1 MIFHDD
7 KKIHFLG
14 DKPAGDCGLLL
25 GPKINVMKYLL
36 LLTISLGMYTFGHAR
51 SWRVNNNIGV
61 QADFTTFFEAVQSAS
76 VLAGDTLYFEPS
88 ATVYNTNSIT
98 VTKRLVMLG
107 VGYLLNPTNPSMQG
121 NAGLQET
128 RESSQIGFF
137 RLGNGAN
144 GSYFAGLSFASISLT
159 GSASNFN
166 LTFERNLFGSTFNF
180 EAGSNSGVI
189 LKKNI
194 FYNAGIA
201 NNTGATIIVSDFT
214 CENNIFYEFWG
225 GINLSQLTGNNN
237 IFRNNSI
244 YRSATGMTLVNCYVA
259 NNIFG
264 CNGAVTLTNSTV
276 KNNLFQTAQVLP
288 STATNN
294 LVSQNMETVYG
305 PHNNALSADANVMIP
320 AGSPATGAGLTVGTV
335 VSPDCGAFGATD
347 PYKLSGIPAIPTI
360 YSLTVPTSIPS
371 GTATM
376 NITLSTRN
384 NN

>member
-1 MIFHDD
+1 MRQLILFTVCV
-7 KKIHFLG
+7 FMF
-14 DKPAGDCGLLL
+14 
-25 GPKINVMKYLL
+25 V
-36 LLTISLGMYTFGHAR
+36 SSHAK

-61 QADFTTFFEAVQSAS
+61 QADFTTFHEAVQNAS

-88 ATVYNTNSIT
+88 ATVYATNSIT

-107 VGYLLNPTNPSMQG
+107 VGYFLNPTNPSMQG

-128 RESSQIGFF
+128 REPSQIAFF

-144 GSYFAGLSFASISLT
+144 GSYFSGLSFANLSLT
-159 GSASNFN
+159 GSASDFN
-166 LTFERNLFGSTFNF
+166 LTFERNLFGSTLNF

-194 FYNAGIA
+194 FYNTNIT
-201 NNTGATIIVSDFT
+201 NNTGATISVSNFT
-214 CENNIFYEFWG
+214 CENNIFYEYWG
-225 GINLSQLTGNNN
+225 GVNLSQLTGNNN

-244 YRSATGMTLVNCYVA
+244 YRSAIGMTLVNCYVA

-288 STATNN
+288 PTATNN
-294 LVSQNMETVYG
+294 LISQNMETVYG
-305 PHNNALSADANVMIP
+305 PHNNAISPDGNVMIP
-320 AGSPATGAGLTVGTV
+320 ASSPATGAGLTVGSV
-335 VSPDCGAFGATD
+335 VNPDCGAFGATD